1 MSVNKTRFYAIKEVS
16 TGLFLD
22 NGAVTPKFF
31 PLGDRT
37 KLFERMSD
45 AMSRIEKGDLQDLMF
60 WDDME
65 KHSGKD
71 RWHLDIDR
79 KFFDHQIKQY
89 KFKVV
94 PIEVK
99 EIQQE

>member
-1 MSVNKTRFYAIKEVS
+1 MNKTQFYAIKELTS
-16 TGLFLD
+16 GLFLTYD
-22 NGAVTPKFF
+22 VVTPKFF

-37 KLFERMSD
+37 KFYERQSD
-45 AMSRIEKGDLQDLMF
+45 AMSRIEKGDLADLIF

-71 RWHLDIDR
+71 RWHLDIS
-79 KFFDHQIKQY
+79 KQFFEHQIEQY

-94 PIEVK
+94 KVEIK
-99 EIQQE
+99 ELV

>member
-1 MSVNKTRFYAIKEVS
+1 MSINKTRFYAIKEVTS
-16 TGLFLD
+16 GLFLTYD
-22 NGAVTPKFF
+22 VVTPKFF

-37 KLFERMSD
+37 KMFERMAD
-45 AMSRIEKGDLQDLMF
+45 AMSRIEEGDLPDLMF

-65 KHSGKD
+65 KRSGKD
-71 RWHLDIDR
+71 RWHLDIGR
-79 KFFDHQIKQY
+79 QFFDYQIKEY

-99 EIQQE
+99 EI

>member
-1 MSVNKTRFYAIKEVS
+1 MNKTQFYAIKELTS
-16 TGLFLD
+16 GLFLTYD
-22 NGAVTPKFF
+22 IVTPRFF

-37 KLFERMSD
+37 KFYERQSD
-45 AMSRIEKGDLQDLMF
+45 AMLRIEKGDLADLMF

-71 RWHLDIDR
+71 RWHLDIG
-79 KFFDHQIKQY
+79 KQFFEHQIKEY

-94 PIEVK
+94 KIEIK
-99 EIQQE
+99 ELV